1 MIEWMRLS
9 IARGGAMVKVSR
21 WTMVT
26 LAGALVGIGLLV
38 SGCSPTDMKVDVT
51 REEYMGLIYRTYEN
65 VEPEKVLAAA
75 ERLLRL
81 ADEEDITFQHSEDG
95 FRAYRKWLLYA
106 IITARWGTDT
116 WDIKVKPAGDGTKAT
131 VQIWTSLEGQALP
144 MAIGAGWGAVP
155 APGTGS
161 APTQSPGLYDI
172 FWARMDYLLGLREDW
187 MTCSESDARI
197 ISGIV
202 RGSNGQLCSITV
214 EDRVQGSTRVNSRS
228 SLRARSTPSPHHP
241 QGVTGNSPNLTPISC
256 VWKTSVGGFQ
266 MSGARSTPSPHH
278 PQGTAGN
285 SPNLTPI
292 SCVWK
297 TPVGGFQMSGA
308 TGSDRT

>member
-1 MIEWMRLS
+1 
-9 IARGGAMVKVSR
+9 MVKVSR

-26 LAGALVGIGLLV
+26 LAGALAGIGLLV

-214 EDRVQGSTRVNSRS
+214 EDRVPGEYEGQQSQQSTGSEHTKPSSSTRGDREQSQSDAYKLCLEDVSGRVPDEWCEEHAKPS
-228 SLRARSTPSPHHP
+228 SSTRDGREQSQPDAYK
-241 QGVTGNSPNLTPISC
+241 LC
-256 VWKTSVGGFQ
+256 
-266 MSGARSTPSPHH
+266 MEDASGRVPDEW
-278 PQGTAGN
+278 
-285 SPNLTPI
+285 
-292 SCVWK
+292 C
-297 TPVGGFQMSGA
+297 
-308 TGSDRT
+308 DRFR